1 MPLRELCSKYIK
13 ERLQARTFDPQR
25 LFLANSA
32 VPSLVL
38 LTKSKKFSSNVK
50 AGVKLC
56 LLLEIDSHLKEKKT
70 FSRCSV
76 LSKVC
81 WFKIVLIIK
90 TFVIMNGLWICGK
103 VLTGSKLNRP

>member
-1 MPLRELCSKYIK
+1 M
-13 ERLQARTFDPQR
+13 
-25 LFLANSA
+25 
-32 VPSLVL
+32 
-38 LTKSKKFSSNVK
+38 LTKSKKFSSNFK

-56 LLLEIDSHLKEKKT
+56 LLHEIDSHLKKKEKKP

-76 LSKVC
+76 LNKVC

>member
-1 MPLRELCSKYIK
+1 MSSPRD
-13 ERLQARTFDPQR
+13 RL
-25 LFLANSA
+25 
-32 VPSLVL
+32 SL
-38 LTKSKKFSSNVK
+38 KKK
-50 AGVKLC
+50 
-56 LLLEIDSHLKEKKT
+56 KEKKT

-103 VLTGSKLNRP
+103 VLTGSKLNRPWIKRHVGLTGYLEPAIESLNTIMA

>member
-1 MPLRELCSKYIK
+1 M
-13 ERLQARTFDPQR
+13 
-25 LFLANSA
+25 ANSA
-32 VPSLVL
+32 VLSLVL
-38 LTKSKKFSSNVK
+38 LTKSKKFSSNFK

-56 LLLEIDSHLKEKKT
+56 LLHEIDSHLKKKKT

-76 LSKVC
+76 HSKVC

-103 VLTGSKLNRP
+103 VLTGIKLNRP